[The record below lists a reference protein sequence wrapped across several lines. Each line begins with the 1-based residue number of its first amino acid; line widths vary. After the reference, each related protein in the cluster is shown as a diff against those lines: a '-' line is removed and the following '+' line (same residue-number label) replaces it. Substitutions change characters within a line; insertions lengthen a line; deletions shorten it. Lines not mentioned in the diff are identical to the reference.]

1 MSEPQQRRLARWLNV
16 FGAVLIVAGIIGVSF
31 SVARSTRTASSGTAT
46 WGDGGPFTRVA
57 LADGLYFV
65 MKVTPGPYFLGELVA
80 ADLSL
85 TNSSQT
91 TYTLDDSCGDGLYA
105 TISGGTGPHFALP
118 ALQQFYSCPFIS
130 TPLKPGQVLT
140 SRQLLPLSSSGEVIL
155 QSRAAFLRTYTG
167 PDGEQVSGPAGHS
180 PLDGQWPSLTLSVA
194 PVAPLDQRITLQ
206 QTGATVH
213 VQAPLSARSSLYYIY
228 TLGCSDPINDPQ
240 AGTAVD
246 TITGWQSLART
257 VLHEPACG
265 GGEDPSARW
274 STVHWSY
281 AVSAPGFSIAA
292 GEQG

>member
-1 MSEPQQRRLARWLNV
+1 M
-16 FGAVLIVAGIIGVSF
+16 
-31 SVARSTRTASSGTAT
+31 
-46 WGDGGPFTRVA
+46 
-57 LADGLYFV
+57 
-65 MKVTPGPYFLGELVA
+65 
-80 ADLSL
+80 
-85 TNSSQT
+85 
-91 TYTLDDSCGDGLYA
+91 
-105 TISGGTGPHFALP
+105 
-118 ALQQFYSCPFIS
+118 
-130 TPLKPGQVLT
+130 
-140 SRQLLPLSSSGEVIL
+140 
-155 QSRAAFLRTYTG
+155 
-167 PDGEQVSGPAGHS
+167 SGPAGHS

-213 VQAPLSARSSLYYIY
+213 VQTPLSARSSLYYIY

-265 GGEDPSARW
+265 GGEDPNVRW